1 MKYYYFKMEKKEEID
16 SAVKKCQQAEIRL
29 KNKKSEWDRKKK
41 KYDEIRI
48 RKEKEKKR
56 YNELMDGIN
65 DTLTKVSTIRDAR
78 IQILPEIYKMRIEE
92 EDLITEDKKLQA
104 MLQKLN

>member
-1 MKYYYFKMEKKEEID
+1 MVKVSFSLIDFYDLTKVKANEIVGELMKYYYFKMEKKEEID
-16 SAVKKCQQAEIRL
+16 SAVKKCQEAEIRL
-29 KNKKSEWDRKKK
+29 KNKKSEWDRKKR
-41 KYDEIRI
+41 KYDEIRL

-78 IQILPEIYKMRIEE
+78 I
-92 EDLITEDKKLQA
+92 
-104 MLQKLN
+104 